1 MNAILTMSTFIFPL
15 ISYPYVARILGKV
28 GVGKVAFAASVIT
41 YFTMFAQLGIP
52 TYGIRACAKVRDDRE
67 ELSRTAHELLF
78 INIVMT
84 VASYILLAVGI
95 ILVPKLQEEKTLLV
109 ITSITIIL
117 SAIGMEWL
125 YQALEQYVFI
135 TVRSVIFKAIAIVA
149 LFLLVKEQND
159 YVIYGAI
166 TIFASSASYIMNF
179 IHAHK
184 FISMRPVGGY
194 NPKRHLKFVMIFFA
208 MACATTIYTNLDVV
222 MLGFMKTDGDVGYY
236 NSAVRI
242 KMVLVSIVTSLGA
255 VLLPRA
261 SYYIEHGMKDEFKK
275 ITGKALNFVFLLASP
290 LALYFIL
297 FAREG
302 VLLFAGGDFE
312 GSILPMQIIMP
323 TLLLIGITN
332 VLGIQILVPLGRE
345 KVVLQ
350 SEIAGAVTDI
360 ILNAIFIP
368 HFAASGAAFGTL
380 IAEIVVMIVQIVAL
394 RHDIGEAFKKISYI
408 RIILGMAIGFAACFW
423 VKFMGFG
430 NFISLLI
437 SAVIFFL
444 VYLAFMY
451 ITKESLTR
459 EIIGQ
464 VIDKVK
470 SKLKKA

>member
-78 INIVMT
+78 INLVMT

-208 MACATTIYTNLDVV
+208 MACAPTVYTNLDVV
-222 MLGFMKTDGDVGYY
+222 MLAK
-236 NSAVRI
+236 
-242 KMVLVSIVTSLGA
+242 
-255 VLLPRA
+255 A
-261 SYYIEHGMKDEFKK
+261 S
-275 ITGKALNFVFLLASP
+275 TA
-290 LALYFIL
+290 
-297 FAREG
+297 
-302 VLLFAGGDFE
+302 
-312 GSILPMQIIMP
+312 
-323 TLLLIGITN
+323 
-332 VLGIQILVPLGRE
+332 
-345 KVVLQ
+345 
-350 SEIAGAVTDI
+350 
-360 ILNAIFIP
+360 
-368 HFAASGAAFGTL
+368 
-380 IAEIVVMIVQIVAL
+380 
-394 RHDIGEAFKKISYI
+394 
-408 RIILGMAIGFAACFW
+408 
-423 VKFMGFG
+423 
-430 NFISLLI
+430 
-437 SAVIFFL
+437 
-444 VYLAFMY
+444 
-451 ITKESLTR
+451 
-459 EIIGQ
+459 
-464 VIDKVK
+464 
-470 SKLKKA
+470 